1 MPYAP
6 GIQDISGQ
14 LIGEG
19 MTRAS
24 NIRAQARSD
33 FSKTIADTLV
43 GGIQQYQQNQ
53 NFNKQ
58 SLAKF
63 TGMMQDPDFKQY
75 VNSMLAD
82 ENNTMGVPESVRTS
96 LTNAQIGKL
105 KSNDS
110 AVLATIAQDFSERK
124 RVNQEQDQKKAQT
137 ILALAQGANQ
147 RAAADETNLKLQ
159 RMRSAQAE
167 LAKFDTGNLSA
178 APSRPMVPEGISQ
191 FGNVESLAS
200 QQTPFDPRSNPII
213 AASLA
218 QQQPA
223 TQAMPSVN
231 ESDMNRQALRAQL
244 EDRGSTGAEK
254 TLAFYKNQILASNR
268 DARAQTTADR
278 AAALALATS
287 EAEMTQSQAM
297 AQAKELTKNNPDSI
311 FTVQPGAN
319 ARSYVI
325 KQEVKPD
332 PLEKQRAVAFEA
344 EMKPAVIG
352 LNAISANAETA
363 RNDLPRQQR
372 IFEALKE
379 QAVTGYGAPL
389 SIKAR
394 SMLSGTGLI
403 NKKQLGRDQVFAADL
418 ALDALQKTKQLLDG
432 QGSVSN
438 AERER
443 VDKISLDI
451 EKDPSAIFELIK
463 IHAAATQR
471 AIAAEEH
478 RSMLYDKTK
487 RDDPYRLIDINESMK
502 KWYQKNT
509 VTDFAKSDSQ
519 KFAEDLERKAKDKK
533 P

>member
-14 LIGEG
+14 LLAQGMSQAGAARARSIESIGESL
-19 MTRAS
+19 AS
-24 NIRAQARSD
+24 
-33 FSKTIADTLV
+33 
-43 GGIQQYQQNQ
+43 GIKQYQQNQ
-53 NFNKQ
+53 SFTAQ

-63 TGMMQDPDFKQY
+63 TERMQDPEFNKY
-75 VNSMLAD
+75 VNSILSD
-82 ENNTMGVPESVRTS
+82 ESNKMGVPESVKTAFR
-96 LTNAQIGKL
+96 NAQTGKL
-105 KSNDS
+105 KPNEAST
-110 AVLATIAQDFSERK
+110 LATIAQDYSERK
-124 RVNQEQDQKKAQT
+124 KTAEESDLRKQQAALVFAQT
-137 ILALAQGANQ
+137 TNQ
-147 RAAADETNLKLQ
+147 RASAEETRLKNQAMESARKQLESEGRNLNSPVQ
-159 RMRSAQAE
+159 QA
-167 LAKFDTGNLSA
+167 TPA
-178 APSRPMVPEGISQ
+178 APPESVTRFLDTNQLMPAG
-191 FGNVESLAS
+191 
-200 QQTPFDPRSNPII
+200 TPFDPRANQMIT
-213 AASLA
+213 ASLA

-223 TQAMPSVN
+223 TQAIPSVN
-231 ESDMNRQALRAQL
+231 ELDMNRQALRAQL
-244 EDRGSTGAEK
+244 EDRAFTGAAK
-254 TLAFYKNQILASNR
+254 PLAFYKNQILVSNR
-268 DARAQTTADR
+268 DVRAQTTADR

-332 PLEKQRAVAFEA
+332 SLEKQKIVAFEA

-389 SIKAR
+389 SIKVR
-394 SMLSGTGLI
+394 SILSGTGLI
-403 NKKQLGRDQVFAADL
+403 NKKQLGRDQVFASDL

-443 VDKISLDI
+443 VDQISLNI
-451 EKDPSAIFELIK
+451 EKEPSAIFELMK
-463 IHAAATQR
+463 IHEAATKR

-478 RSMLYDKTK
+478 RSMLYDKTN

-519 KFAEDLERKAKDKK
+519 KFAEDIERKAKDKK

>member
-14 LIGEG
+14 LLAQG
-19 MTRAS
+19 MSQAGAAR
-24 NIRAQARSD
+24 ARSIESIGD
-33 FSKTIADTLV
+33 SLAS
-43 GGIQQYQQNQ
+43 GIKQYQQNQ
-53 NFNKQ
+53 NFTSQ

-63 TGMMQDPDFKQY
+63 TERMQDPEFYKY
-75 VNSMLAD
+75 VNNILAD
-82 ENNTMGVPESVRTS
+82 ESNKMGVPESVKTAFR
-96 LTNAQIGKL
+96 NAQTGKL
-105 KSNDS
+105 KPNEAST
-110 AVLATIAQDFSERK
+110 LATIAQDYSERK
-124 RVNQEQDQKKAQT
+124 KASEESEFRKTQT
-137 ILALAQGANQ
+137 ALAFAQAANQ
-147 RAAADETNLKLQ
+147 KAAAEETNLKLQ
-159 RMRSAQAE
+159 GMRSAQAE
-167 LAKFDTGNLSA
+167 LKQFDTGNLSA
-178 APSRPMVPEGISQ
+178 APSRPIVPQGISQ
-191 FGNVESLAS
+191 FGNVESLALP
-200 QQTPFDPRSNPII
+200 QTSFDPRSNPII

-218 QQQPA
+218 QQQPTGRPISA
-223 TQAMPSVN
+223 ID
-231 ESDMNRQALRAQL
+231 SDELNRQAKRAQL
-244 EDRGSTGAEK
+244 EYRASTGLLK
-254 TLAFYKNQILASNR
+254 PLDAFTGDILKRNKE
-268 DARAQTTADR
+268 ARAEETANR

-287 EAEMTQSQAM
+287 EAEMTQDQAM
-297 AQAKELTKNNPDSI
+297 ARAKELTKNNPDSI

-332 PLEKQRAVAFEA
+332 SLEKQKVLAFEA

-403 NKKQLGRDQVFAADL
+403 NKKQLGKDQVFAADL
-418 ALDALQKTKQLLDG
+418 ALDALTKTKQLLDG

-438 AERER
+438 AERDR
-443 VDKISLDI
+443 VDQVSLNI
-451 EKDPSAIFELIK
+451 EKDPSAIFELMK
-463 IHAAATQR
+463 IHEAATKR

-509 VTDFAKSDSQ
+509 VTDFASEDRI
-519 KFAEDLERKAKDKK
+519 FADDLERKAKQKNK
-533 P
+533 

>member
-14 LIGEG
+14 LLGQG

-24 NIRAQARSD
+24 AISAQARSD
-33 FSKTIADTLV
+33 FGKTIADTLV
-43 GGIQQYQQNQ
+43 GGIQQYQQNE

-63 TGMMQDPDFKQY
+63 TGMMQDPDFKNY

-82 ENNTMGVPESVRTS
+82 ESNTMGVPESVRTS

-124 RVNQEQDQKKAQT
+124 RVNQEQEQKKAQT
-137 ILALAQGANQ
+137 ALLFAQEANQ
-147 RAAADETNLKLQ
+147 KAAAEETNLKLQ
-159 RMRSAQAE
+159 GMRSAQAE
-167 LAKFDTGNLSA
+167 LAQFDTGNLSA
-178 APSRPMVPEGISQ
+178 APSRPMIPQGISQ

-218 QQQPA
+218 QQQPTGRPISA
-223 TQAMPSVN
+223 ID
-231 ESDMNRQALRAQL
+231 SDQLNRQARKAQL
-244 EDRGSTGAEK
+244 EYQSSTGLLKPLDEFTTK
-254 TLAFYKNQILASNR
+254 ILAVNKEARAAESANR
-268 DARAQTTADR
+268 VDARAQQVSA
-278 AAALALATS
+278 
-287 EAEMTQSQAM
+287 AEMTLPEAM
-297 AQAKELTKNNPDSI
+297 AKIEILKKQYPDSN
-311 FTVQPGAN
+311 FTAQPGTN
-319 ARSYVI
+319 AASTVI

-332 PLEKQRAVAFEA
+332 PLEKQKVLAFEA

-352 LNAISANAETA
+352 LNAISANAEKA

-418 ALDALQKTKQLLDG
+418 ALDALQKTKELLDG

-438 AERER
+438 AERDR

-451 EKDPSAIFELIK
+451 EKDPSAIFELMK
-463 IHAAATQR
+463 IHEAATKR
-471 AIAAEEH
+471 AIGAEEH

-509 VTDFAKSDSQ
+509 VTDFAKPEPTM
-519 KFAEDLERKAKDKK
+519 FADEIKEKLRRNAK
-533 P
+533 

>member
-14 LIGEG
+14 LLAQGMSQAGAARARSIESIGESL
-19 MTRAS
+19 AS
-24 NIRAQARSD
+24 
-33 FSKTIADTLV
+33 
-43 GGIQQYQQNQ
+43 GIKQYQQNE

-82 ENNTMGVPESVRTS
+82 ESNTMGVPESVRTS

-124 RVNQEQDQKKAQT
+124 RVNQEQEQKKAQT
-137 ILALAQGANQ
+137 ALLFAQEANQ
-147 RAAADETNLKLQ
+147 KAAAEETNLKLQ
-159 RMRSAQAE
+159 GMRSAQAE
-167 LAKFDTGNLSA
+167 LAQFDTGNLSA
-178 APSRPMVPEGISQ
+178 APSRPIVPQGISQ
-191 FGNVESLAS
+191 FGNVESLALP
-200 QQTPFDPRSNPII
+200 QTSFDPRSNPII

-231 ESDMNRQALRAQL
+231 ELDMNRQALRAQL
-244 EDRGSTGAEK
+244 EDRASTGAAK
-254 TLAFYKNQILASNR
+254 PLAFYKNQILVSNR

-332 PLEKQRAVAFEA
+332 PVEKQKVIAFEA
-344 EMKPAVIG
+344 EIKPAIIG

-403 NKKQLGRDQVFAADL
+403 NKKQLGKDQVFAADL
-418 ALDALQKTKQLLDG
+418 ALDALTKTKQLLDG

-443 VDKISLDI
+443 VDQISLNI
-451 EKDPSAIFELIK
+451 EKEPSAIFELMK
-463 IHAAATQR
+463 IHEAATKR

-519 KFAEDLERKAKDKK
+519 KFAEDIERKAKDKK

>member
-33 FSKTIADTLV
+33 FGKTIADTLV
-43 GGIQQYQQNQ
+43 GGIQQYQQNE

-96 LTNAQIGKL
+96 LTNAQVGKL

-137 ILALAQGANQ
+137 ALLFAQEANQ
-147 RAAADETNLKLQ
+147 KAAAEETNLKIQ
-159 RMRSAQAE
+159 AMRSAQAD

-178 APSRPMVPEGISQ
+178 APSRPMVPQGISQ
-191 FGNVESLAS
+191 FGNVESLALP
-200 QQTPFDPRSNPII
+200 QTSFDPRSNPII

-223 TQAMPSVN
+223 GRLISAID
-231 ESDMNRQALRAQL
+231 SDELNRQAKRAQL
-244 EDRGSTGAEK
+244 EYRASTGLLKPLDTFIGDILKRNKEARAEE
-254 TLAFYKNQILASNR
+254 TANR
-268 DARAQTTADR
+268 AAARAQQV
-278 AAALALATS
+278 S
-287 EAEMTQSQAM
+287 SAEMTQPEAM
-297 AQAKELTKNNPDSI
+297 AKIEILKKQYPDSN
-311 FTVQPGAN
+311 FTAQPGTN
-319 ARSYVI
+319 AASYVI
-325 KQEVKPD
+325 KEEMKPD
-332 PLEKQRAVAFEA
+332 PLEKQKVIAFEA
-344 EMKPAVIG
+344 EMKPAIIG
-352 LNAISANAETA
+352 LNAVSANAETA

-403 NKKQLGRDQVFAADL
+403 NKKQLGKDQVFAADL
-418 ALDALQKTKQLLDG
+418 ALDALTKTKQLLDG

-438 AERER
+438 AERDR
-443 VDKISLDI
+443 VDQISLNI
-451 EKDPSAIFELIK
+451 EKDPSAIFELMK
-463 IHAAATQR
+463 IHEAATKR

-509 VTDFAKSDSQ
+509 LTDFAKSDSQ
-519 KFAEDLERKAKDKK
+519 KFAEDIERKAKDKK

>member
-1 MPYAP
+1 MSQA
-6 GIQDISGQ
+6 GAA
-14 LIGEG
+14 
-19 MTRAS
+19 R
-24 NIRAQARSD
+24 ARSIESIGD
-33 FSKTIADTLV
+33 SLAS
-43 GGIQQYQQNQ
+43 GIKQYQQNQ
-53 NFNKQ
+53 SFTAQ

-63 TGMMQDPDFKQY
+63 TERMQDPEFNKY
-75 VNSMLAD
+75 VNSILSD
-82 ENNTMGVPESVRTS
+82 ESNKMGVPESVKTAFR
-96 LTNAQIGKL
+96 NAQTGKL
-105 KSNDS
+105 KPNEAST
-110 AVLATIAQDFSERK
+110 LATIAQDYSERK
-124 RVNQEQDQKKAQT
+124 KASEESDFKRMQT
-137 ILALAQGANQ
+137 ALAFAQAANQ
-147 RAAADETNLKLQ
+147 KAAAEETNLKLEG
-159 RMRSAQAE
+159 MRSAQAE
-167 LAKFDTGNLSA
+167 LAQFGTGNLSV
-178 APSRPMVPEGISQ
+178 APSRPIVPQGISQ
-191 FGNVESLAS
+191 FGNVESLALP
-200 QQTPFDPRSNPII
+200 QTSFDPRSNPII

-231 ESDMNRQALRAQL
+231 ESDMNRQAVRAQL
-244 EDRGSTGAEK
+244 EDRASTGVAK
-254 TLAFYKNQILASNR
+254 PLAFYKNQILVSNR
-268 DARAQTTADR
+268 DVRAQTTADR

-287 EAEMTQSQAM
+287 EAEMTQPQAM

-332 PLEKQRAVAFEA
+332 SLEKQKVLAFEA

-352 LNAISANAETA
+352 LNAISANAEKA
-363 RNDLPRQQR
+363 RNDLPRQER

-418 ALDALQKTKQLLDG
+418 ALDALQKTKELLDG

-438 AERER
+438 AERDR
-443 VDKISLDI
+443 MDKISLDI
-451 EKDPSAIFELIK
+451 EKDPSAIFELMK
-463 IHAAATQR
+463 IHAAATKR
-471 AIAAEEH
+471 AIGAEEH

-509 VTDFAKSDSQ
+509 VTNFAKSDSQ
-519 KFAEDLERKAKDKK
+519 TFAEDLERKAKDKK

>member
-110 AVLATIAQDFSERK
+110 AVLATIAQDFLEKKKAS
-124 RVNQEQDQKKAQT
+124 QDQEYKRAQT
-137 ILALAQGANQ
+137 MLAYAQGENQ
-147 RAAADETNLKLQ
+147 RAASEEANLKNEG
-159 RMRSAQAE
+159 MRSAQAQ
-167 LAKFDTGNLSA
+167 LAQFDVGNLSA
-178 APSRPMVPEGISQ
+178 SLSRPMVPEGISQ
-191 FGNVESLAS
+191 FGNVKSLALP
-200 QQTPFDPRSNPII
+200 QTSFDPGSNPII

-223 TQAMPSVN
+223 TQPMPSVN
-231 ESDMNRQALRAQL
+231 DPDINRQALRAQL
-244 EDRGSTGAEK
+244 EDRAFTGVGK
-254 TLAFYKNQILASNR
+254 PLSFYKNQILVSNR
-268 DARAQTTADR
+268 DSRAQTTADR

-287 EAEMTQSQAM
+287 EAEMTQPQAM
-297 AQAKELTKNNPDSI
+297 KQAETLNKQYPASI

-325 KQEVKPD
+325 KQETKPD
-332 PLEKQRAVAFEA
+332 SLEKQKVLAFES
-344 EMKPAVIG
+344 EMRPAVIA
-352 LNAISANAETA
+352 LNAISENADTA

-389 SIKAR
+389 SIKVR
-394 SMLSGTGLI
+394 SMLSDTGLI
-403 NKKQLGRDQVFAADL
+403 NKKQLGRDQVLASDL
-418 ALDALQKTKQLLDG
+418 ALDALQKTKQLLSG

-438 AERER
+438 AERDR
-443 VDKISLDI
+443 VDQVSLNI
-451 EKDPSAIFELIK
+451 ERDSSAIFELMK
-463 IHAAATQR
+463 IHKAATKR

-502 KWYQKNT
+502 RWYQNNT
-509 VTDFAKSDSQ
+509 LTQFAISDS
-519 KFAEDLERKAKDKK
+519 KTFAEDVERKAKDKK

>member
-1 MPYAP
+1 
-6 GIQDISGQ
+6 
-14 LIGEG
+14 
-19 MTRAS
+19 
-24 NIRAQARSD
+24 
-33 FSKTIADTLV
+33 
-43 GGIQQYQQNQ
+43 
-53 NFNKQ
+53 
-58 SLAKF
+58 
-63 TGMMQDPDFKQY
+63 MMQDPDFKNY

-82 ENNTMGVPESVRTS
+82 ESNTMGVPESVRTS
-96 LTNAQIGKL
+96 LNNAQIGKL

-110 AVLATIAQDFSERK
+110 VVLATIAQDFSERK
-124 RVNQEQDQKKAQT
+124 RVTQEQDQKKAQT

-147 RAAADETNLKLQ
+147 KAAADETNLKLQ

-167 LAKFDTGNLSA
+167 LANIDTGNLSS

-231 ESDMNRQALRAQL
+231 ESDMNRQALKAQL
-244 EDRGSTGAEK
+244 EDRASTGAAK
-254 TLAFYKNQILASNR
+254 PLAFYKNQILVSNR

-278 AAALALATS
+278 ATALALATS

-332 PLEKQRAVAFEA
+332 SLEKQKIVAFEA
-344 EMKPAVIG
+344 EIKPAVIG

-389 SIKAR
+389 SIKVR

-403 NKKQLGRDQVFAADL
+403 NKKQLGRDQVFASDL

-463 IHAAATQR
+463 MHAAATQR

-509 VTDFAKSDSQ
+509 VTNFASEDRM
-519 KFAEDLERKAKDKK
+519 FADDLERKAKQKNK
-533 P
+533 